1 MQLIFTHNQRVY
13 KVKKIF
19 KVAPLLA
26 MLAFP
31 MIASAD
37 YMDVIE
43 FKLKDGCNMAKYME
57 IVKEFN
63 VVAAENGYKAEIL
76 SPLQHNNLES
86 RVWVGRTKNAE
97 SFGKAWDVYRS
108 AQADANSSRGKLGAR
123 FAACSTLVARRSYET
138 N

>member
-1 MQLIFTHNQRVY
+1 M
-13 KVKKIF
+13 KKIF
-19 KVAPLLA
+19 KAAPLLA

>member
-1 MQLIFTHNQRVY
+1 M
-13 KVKKIF
+13 KKIF
-19 KVAPLLA
+19 KVAPMLA

-31 MIASAD
+31 LIASAD

>member
-1 MQLIFTHNQRVY
+1 M
-13 KVKKIF
+13 KKIF
-19 KVAPLLA
+19 KVAPLLT

-43 FKLKDGCNMAKYME
+43 FKLKDGCSMAKYME
-57 IVKEFN
+57 IVKDFN

-108 AQADANSSRGKLGAR
+108 ALADPNSSRGKLGAR

>member
-1 MQLIFTHNQRVY
+1 M
-13 KVKKIF
+13 KKIF

-26 MLAFP
+26 MLACP

>member
-1 MQLIFTHNQRVY
+1 M
-13 KVKKIF
+13 KKIF

-97 SFGKAWDVYRS
+97 SFGKAWDVYRA

>member
-1 MQLIFTHNQRVY
+1 M
-13 KVKKIF
+13 KKIF

>member
-1 MQLIFTHNQRVY
+1 M
-13 KVKKIF
+13 KKIF
-19 KVAPLLA
+19 KIAPLLA